1 MIEALGINFLEIAFA
16 VINFLVLV
24 AVLGKFLYRPFLN
37 MLEERSQSIKGAFD
51 NAEATN
57 RRADEKLEA
66 YNKRIAN
73 VEEEGREIVKSA
85 KIKAENQGKE
95 ILEEASVKAQEM
107 IKKAEVEIERQK
119 AKALI
124 ELKGQVASLVLMASE
139 KVLERELKGEG
150 YSQLVDSIIEKAGES
165 SWQN

>member
-1 MIEALGINFLEIAFA
+1 M
-16 VINFLVLV
+16 
-24 AVLGKFLYRPFLN
+24 
-37 MLEERSQSIKGAFD
+37 D
-51 NAEATN
+51 
-57 RRADEKLEA
+57 
-66 YNKRIAN
+66 
-73 VEEEGREIVKSA
+73 
-85 KIKAENQGKE
+85 
-95 ILEEASVKAQEM
+95 EASAKAQEM

-150 YSQLVDSIIEKAGES
+150 YSQLVDSIIEEAGES